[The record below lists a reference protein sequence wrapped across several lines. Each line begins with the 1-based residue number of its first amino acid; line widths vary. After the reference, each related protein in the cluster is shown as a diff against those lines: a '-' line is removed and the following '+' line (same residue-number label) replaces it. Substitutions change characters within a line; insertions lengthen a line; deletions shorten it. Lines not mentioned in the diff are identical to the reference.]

1 MEILILFYYCSVSQW
16 RVSFCPGFLLSFVV
30 KISRAGVVAAGR
42 DCMIV
47 HRKCQII
54 LHERNLQ
61 INAKE
66 DLFPISPISQLS
78 PDYSPPPRPHNNER

>member
-1 MEILILFYYCSVSQW
+1 MACQFLS
-16 RVSFCPGFLLSFVV
+16 RVFIKFCCKNIEGGLS
-30 KISRAGVVAAGR
+30 GCR